1 MISRAEADQREVAVL
16 VIGLDGFQ
24 QINDMLGHASGDLV
38 LRAISERL
46 TAAIPAAGMVARL
59 SGDEFAIAVRTSDIG
74 ENVSRF
80 ADQIG
85 AAFDAP
91 LLAGNRQHRV
101 RVSIG
106 AAVFPGGGRSAD
118 ELLSNCHLA
127 LSRAKA
133 TRRGGHVLF
142 EEIRSAA
149 SSKPASR
156 WKPNWRWRRSATSSN
171 CSISRNCIWPT
182 AA

>member
-1 MISRAEADQREVAVL
+1 MISRAEADKREVAVL

-85 AAFDAP
+85 AGFNPP
-91 LLAGNRQHRV
+91 LLAGNREHRV

-106 AAVFPGGGRSAD
+106 AAVFPGSGRSAD
-118 ELLSNCHLA
+118 ELLSNSHMA

-142 EEIRSAA
+142 EDEYPPRA
-149 SSKPASR
+149 
-156 WKPNWRWRRSATSSN
+156 
-171 CSISRNCIWPT
+171 
-182 AA
+182 